1 MKPEFVHA
9 CATSSAESTCKHW
22 EKKGL
27 KACRVSQHGILL
39 MLKVVRNLKT
49 LPASSGSENKR

>member
-22 EKKGL
+22 EKKAL
-27 KACRVSQHGILL
+27 KACRVLL

-49 LPASSGSENKR
+49 LPASSGEKEIV